1 MQLIYLEGKYINQY
15 NSITNG
21 YNIENTIEEVLSG
34 RKIIIKKN
42 IDAQYLK
49 NLISNN
55 GLNAN
60 YSTKKKI
67 QDIKLPSCIGI
78 YFELKKEGYILNFPQ
93 PNIYYQLLLNDI
105 LIKPDTTYYV
115 KDEYIQEGY
124 FINGKPKKK
133 SDGSI
138 QYPMLVT
145 PKGKQFIIEKL
156 ELKRDNY

>member
-34 RKIIIKKN
+34 RKVIIKKK
-42 IDAQYLK
+42 IDSQYLK
-49 NLISNN
+49 NLINNN

-60 YSTKKKI
+60 DSTKKKI

-78 YFELKKEGYILNFPQ
+78 YLELKK
-93 PNIYYQLLLNDI
+93 
-105 LIKPDTTYYV
+105 
-115 KDEYIQEGY
+115 EGY

-133 SDGSI
+133 KDGNI
-138 QYPMLVT
+138 QYPMLIT

-156 ELKRDNY
+156 ELKKKEILNKQKIII